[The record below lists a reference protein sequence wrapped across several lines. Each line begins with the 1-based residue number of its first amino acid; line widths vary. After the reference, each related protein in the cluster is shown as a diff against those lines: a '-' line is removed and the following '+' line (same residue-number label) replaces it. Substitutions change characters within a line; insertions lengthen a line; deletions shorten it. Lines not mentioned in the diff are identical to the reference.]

1 MTTTNKTP
9 SKVTAESIS
18 RRIVSTEYYRWPGK
32 TLTLALITLDNGF
45 TSLGQSACVDPAN
58 YDEAIGKK
66 LARQDAF
73 NQLWKLECY
82 LLAERRYAAAERAK
96 NEELLA
102 SVTCEPAHDAREY
115 ADYLYMLL
123 ILGGPGSSLKALH
136 PKLGM
141 GMFYVRYGLYNLWF
155 KPQGGYAVELACPPA
170 EIPSG
175 AQLHV
180 LQGRLFIPGYR
191 YTYDMKLN
199 AWSPLDKEV
208 RP

>member
-1 MTTTNKTP
+1 MTTATKTP
-9 SKVTAESIS
+9 SKVTAESIG

-73 NQLWKLECY
+73 NQLWKLEGY
-82 LLAERRYAAAERAK
+82 LLAERRYAAAERDK
-96 NEELLA
+96 NEELLS
-102 SVTCEPAHDAREY
+102 SVTREPAPDAIGY
-115 ADYLYMLL
+115 ADYRYILY

-141 GMFYVRYGLYNLWF
+141 GTFSVRYGLYNLWF
-155 KPQGGYAVELACPPA
+155 KPHGGYAVELACPPE

-175 AQLHV
+175 ATLHI
-180 LQGRLFIPGYR
+180 LKNRMFIPGYR
-191 YTYDMKLN
+191 YYYDVDLN
-199 AWSPLDKEV
+199 VWKPCHIQ
-208 RP
+208 